1 MRFLYR
7 AIFVLLCVVALLSYF
22 YYFNTADVGTEL
34 LEPIDDHYGEEC
46 LYNGKSYKE
55 GELFE
60 LPCKQ
65 CYCSFGKIECAVMHC
80 IETGNTL
87 GKDLIKRSIQVMI
100 TTEDEEMVGMVA
112 LMNSILKHTAKPVHF
127 TLIVPLN
134 SVTHLQKWLEG
145 TTLRTAQYNIKGH
158 EDKWWDD
165 LSLTEEEKKK
175 VLKEDKDKL
184 AKLTAF
190 SRLRLGSIL
199 PMEHKVIVMDSDMVV
214 QGDISELFELDLGN
228 HTVGMS
234 SDCHTRTKT
243 TSIFP
248 PYFSTMFDT
257 SNEKMQNITT
267 SCSPIHTPYLAH
279 SHSALEIKHLK
290 LDPTSCTF
298 SPSLMVVD
306 LDKWFRE
313 GHEKALLSL
322 MAFLFRNKEVYK
334 LTVSRVMYTLPLL
347 LQFHNNF
354 LDLDPAWNV
363 RNLGYTRN
371 PHYSGAYI
379 EKAKLL
385 HWNGRLKPWATWS
398 QLQQIWDQ
406 YYLEDPTGLFR
417 LERSEK
423 QEYEADKGAS
433 NPAGLDAPGEVIK
446 S

>member
-7 AIFVLLCVVALLSYF
+7 AIFVLLCVVALISYF
-22 YYFNTADVGTEL
+22 FYFNSADSDKEL
-34 LEPIDDHYGEEC
+34 LPLIDDHYGDTC
-46 LYNGKSYKE
+46 LYKGKSYKE

-65 CYCSFGKIECAVMHC
+65 CYCSFGVIECAVMHC

-100 TTEDEEMVGMVA
+100 TTEDEEMVGMLA
-112 LMNSILKHTAKPVHF
+112 LMNSILKHTTKAVHF
-127 TLIVPLN
+127 TLVIPVN
-134 SVTHLQKWLEG
+134 SVTHLEKWLQG
-145 TTLRTAQYNIKGH
+145 TPLRTASYDIKGH
-158 EDKWWDD
+158 DDKWWDE
-165 LSLTEEEKKK
+165 LKLTDEEKKK
-175 VLKEDKDKL
+175 DLKEDKEKL

-190 SRLRLGSIL
+190 SRLRVGSLL
-199 PMEHKVIVMDSDMVV
+199 PMEHKVIVLDSDMIV
-214 QGDISELFELDLGN
+214 QGDISELWDLDLGN
-228 HTVGMS
+228 YSVAMS

-248 PYFSTMFDT
+248 PYYDTMFDI
-257 SNEKMQNITT
+257 SNEK
-267 SCSPIHTPYLAH
+267 
-279 SHSALEIKHLK
+279 IKHLK

-298 SPSLMVVD
+298 SPSLMVMD
-306 LDKWFRE
+306 LDKWFRN
-313 GHEKALLSL
+313 GHERALLSFL
-322 MAFLFRNKEVYK
+322 AFLFRNKEVYK

-347 LQFHNNF
+347 LQFHNNY

-371 PHYSGAYI
+371 PHYSGGYI

-417 LERSEK
+417 LERIELNPDK
-423 QEYEADKGAS
+423 QAHAGSKGA
-433 NPAGLDAPGEVIK
+433 GLEAPDQVIK
-446 S
+446 FDNLMT

>member
-7 AIFVLLCVVALLSYF
+7 AIFVLLCLVALISYF
-22 YYFNTADVGTEL
+22 YYFNSDSGAEL
-34 LEPIDDHYGEEC
+34 LEPIDDHYGETC
-46 LYNGKSYKE
+46 LFQGTTYKE
-55 GELFE
+55 GALFE

-100 TTEDEEMVGMVA
+100 TTEDEDMVGMIA
-112 LMNSILKHTAKPVHF
+112 LINSILKHTAKPVLF
-127 TLIVPLN
+127 TLVVPLD
-134 SVTHLQKWLEG
+134 SVSHLQKWLEG
-145 TTLRTAQYNIKGH
+145 TPLRTAQYDIKGH

-165 LSLTEEEKKK
+165 LKLTDEEKKK
-175 VLKEDKDKL
+175 DLKEDKEKL

-190 SRLRLGSIL
+190 SRLKLGSIL
-199 PMEHKVIVMDSDMVV
+199 PMEHRVIVMDSDMIV
-214 QGDISELFELDLGN
+214 QGDISELFDLDLGN
-228 HTVGMS
+228 HTVAMS

-248 PYFSTMFDT
+248 PYFDNMFDI
-257 SNEKMQNITT
+257 SNPK
-267 SCSPIHTPYLAH
+267 
-279 SHSALEIKHLK
+279 IKHLA
-290 LDPTSCTF
+290 LDPTACTF

-306 LDKWFRE
+306 LDKWFRG

-322 MAFLFRNKEVYK
+322 MTFLFRNKEVYK

-347 LQFHNNF
+347 LHFHNDY

-371 PHYSGAYI
+371 PHYSGGYI
-379 EKAKLL
+379 EKANLL

-423 QEYEADKGAS
+423 QAYEVDKGAS
-433 NPAGLDAPGEVIK
+433 NPAGLAGEAIK
-446 S
+446 V